1 MGKLFEQV
9 GETVG
14 AFSHH
19 PVVQALTTALT
30 VYVVIVWL
38 ATAYWA
44 FQDLRRR
51 DLNPGLPYLAA
62 AGIIVASPI
71 LFPLAVVV
79 YRIVRPGETLFE
91 ARERELSDRLE
102 LLTAE
107 ADLVCPGC
115 GLRVGDDWLACPACR
130 TRLGH
135 QCVACGRVIGL
146 DWGLCAWCGA
156 EFGRAGRAVPSLP
169 ADLVPVTAANDAS
182 QDVGSLEPTS
192 PAEAPRPNGVDGRR
206 SGGRRERQVRPE
218 AARV

>member
-14 AFSHH
+14 AFIHH
-19 PVVQALTTALT
+19 PIVQALTTALT

-71 LFPLAVVV
+71 LFPLALVV

-107 ADLVCPGC
+107 ADLVCTGC
-115 GLRVGDDWLACPACR
+115 GLRTEDDWLACPACR

-135 QCVACGRVIGL
+135 QCAACGRVMGL
-146 DWGLCAWCGA
+146 DWTLCAWCAA
-156 EFGRAGRAVPSLP
+156 EFGRAGRSLP
-169 ADLVPVTAANDAS
+169 VPPAELAAVAASDAS
-182 QDVGSLEPTS
+182 SDLAGSIEPVS
-192 PAEAPRPNGVDGRR
+192 PADEPRPNGVERL
-206 SGGRRERQVRPE
+206 SGGRRERRVRPE